1 VLAVLLSSPMSKTL
15 LDGETMTTPV
25 NSSVVAK
32 RQNDIA
38 ILYMNNPPVNALSKS
53 VRVGLIEQVKAALVD
68 DGVKVIVISSQQTLF
83 SGGADIS
90 EFAGGAN
97 ESPLPSVLDLL
108 ENATK
113 PIVAVLN
120 GPAFGGGLEVAL
132 ACHYRVTFAD
142 NKVGLPEVNLGILP
156 GAGGTQRL
164 PRLAGVAQAL
174 DMIVTGRP
182 VAAKK
187 LKGVFDLVVE
197 DPTQLLGAA
206 MDFVATLI
214 KQSASPRKTSDITID
229 PSSAAELFA
238 QYRQGIAQTARGFF
252 APERCIQAVEASVSL
267 PFAAG
272 LKREGELFMECMASK
287 EARAQQHFFFAERAA
302 SHVKDYDKST
312 PVRDITTV
320 GIIGAGTMGG
330 GIAMNFANVGIP
342 VVMLELKQE
351 ALDKGLALIR
361 KNYENSAKK
370 GKLSLEDVETR
381 MALLQGTTEYSGLAD
396 VDLVIEAVFEKMSV
410 KQEVFK
416 ALDAVCK
423 PGAIL
428 ASNTST
434 LDINEIAAATKRPQ
448 DVIGLHFFSPANVMK
463 LLEVVK
469 TDSTS
474 AEVIKTA
481 MQMAKKIKK
490 VAVLVG
496 VCFGFVGNR
505 MIEGYGRESGRL
517 LLEGAT
523 PEQIDKVI
531 YDFGM
536 PMGPFT
542 MGDMAGLDIG
552 AFIRESRREFIKHD
566 PSYCIVADRLVAMGR
581 CGLKTGRGAYMYE
594 PGQRKPIPDPEVIE
608 IAKAE
613 AKRLGITQ
621 RQISEQEIIE
631 RCIYPLI
638 NEGALILAEG
648 IAAKSSDI
656 DVIYVYGYGFPVH
669 RGGPMQY
676 ADEIGTKTVY
686 EAMCKYRDQL
696 GEYGQHWFE
705 PAPLLKQL
713 AEQDKKFSDQAS

>member
-1 VLAVLLSSPMSKTL
+1 MTDAVKY
-15 LDGETMTTPV
+15 ETQGNT
-25 NSSVVAK
+25 AL
-32 RQNDIA
+32 
-38 ILYMNNPPVNALSKS
+38 LYMQNPPVNALSKS
-53 VRVGLIEQVKAALVD
+53 VRVGLIDSLKLALVD
-68 DGVKVIVISSQQTLF
+68 ESVKAIVISSQQKLF

-90 EFAGGAN
+90 EFAGGDH
-97 ESPLPSVLDLL
+97 EPPLPSVLDII

-113 PIVAVLN
+113 PVIAVLN

-132 ACHYRVTFAD
+132 SCHYRVTFAA

-182 VAAKK
+182 VKAAK
-187 LKGVFDLVVE
+187 LPGVFDLVVDKPE
-197 DPTQLLGAA
+197 ELLESAMAFVQKVIADGAQ
-206 MDFVATLI
+206 V
-214 KQSASPRKTSDITID
+214 KKTCDINID
-229 PSSAAELFA
+229 PATAPPELFA
-238 QYRQGIAQTARGFF
+238 QYRKGLAVKGRGFF
-252 APERCIQAVEASVSL
+252 APERCIQTVEAAVALS
-267 PFAAG
+267 FAEG
-272 LKREGELFMECMASK
+272 LKREGELFMECMQSK

-302 SHVKDYDKST
+302 SHVKDYDKTT
-312 PVRDITTV
+312 PVRDIRTV

-330 GIAMNFANVGIP
+330 GIAMNFANAGIP

-370 GKLSLEDVETR
+370 GKLSQDDVETR
-381 MALLQGTTEYSGLAD
+381 MSLLTGSTDYASLSD

-434 LDINEIAAATKRPQ
+434 LDVDEIAAATKRPE

-469 TDSTS
+469 AEKTS
-474 AEVIKTA
+474 AEVIKTT
-481 MQMAKKIKK
+481 MQMAKKINK

-505 MIEGYGRESGRL
+505 MIEPYGRESGRL
-517 LLEGAT
+517 MLEGSS
-523 PEQIDKVI
+523 PEQVDKVI

-552 AFIRESRREFIKHD
+552 FFIRESRRETIAHD
-566 PSYCIVADRLVAMGR
+566 PSYCIVADRLVAKGR
-581 CGLKTGRGAYMYE
+581 VGLKSGRGAYTYE
-594 PGQRKPIPDPEVIE
+594 AGKRAPIPDPEVLE
-608 IAKAE
+608 IAKVEAE
-613 AKRLGITQ
+613 RLGIKQ
-621 RQISEQEIIE
+621 REISEQEILE
-631 RCIYPLI
+631 RCIFPLI
-638 NEGALILAEG
+638 NEGALILEEG

-656 DVIYVYGYGFPVH
+656 DVIYVYGYGFPVY

-676 ADEIGTKTVY
+676 ADEIGLKTVY
-686 EAMCKYRDQL
+686 DAMCKYRDEL
-696 GEYGQHWFE
+696 GEYGGHWFE
-705 PAPLLKQL
+705 PAPLLKKL
-713 AEQDKKFSDQAS
+713 AEQGKRFSDFSK

>member
-1 VLAVLLSSPMSKTL
+1 MSQAENEAVKYQTQGNIALLFM
-15 LDGETMTTPV
+15 
-25 NSSVVAK
+25 
-32 RQNDIA
+32 Q
-38 ILYMNNPPVNALSKS
+38 NPPVNALSKS
-53 VRVGLIEQVKAALVD
+53 VRVGLIAYLKLALADESVKA
-68 DGVKVIVISSQQTLF
+68 IVISSELALF

-90 EFAGGAN
+90 EFSGGDF
-97 ESPLPSVLDLL
+97 EPPLPVVLEVI
-108 ENATK
+108 ENANK
-113 PIVAVLN
+113 PVIAVLS

-132 ACHYRVTFAD
+132 SCHYRVTFAA

-174 DMIVTGRP
+174 DMIVSGRP
-182 VAAKK
+182 VVAAK
-187 LKGVFDLVVE
+187 LSGVFDLVVDKPE
-197 DPTQLLGAA
+197 NLLAEA
-206 MDFVATLI
+206 MEFCQKVISEGTDI
-214 KQSASPRKTSDITID
+214 RKTCDINID
-229 PSSAAELFA
+229 STTAPAELFA
-238 QYRQGIAQTARGFF
+238 QYRQGIAQKARGFF
-252 APERCIQAVEASVSL
+252 APERCIQAVEAAVEL
-267 PFAAG
+267 PFEKG
-272 LKREGELFMECMASK
+272 LEREGELFMQCMQSSQ
-287 EARAQQHFFFAERAA
+287 ARAQQHFFFAERAA

-312 PVRDITTV
+312 PVREIKTV

-330 GIAMNFANVGIP
+330 GIAMNFANAGVP
-342 VVMLELKQE
+342 VTMLELKQE

-370 GKLSLEDVETR
+370 GKLSQDDVESR
-381 MALLQGTTEYSGLAD
+381 MALLQGTTEYSALAD

-434 LDINEIAAATKRPQ
+434 LDVNEIAAATSRPE

-469 TDSTS
+469 AEKTS
-474 AEVIKTA
+474 AEVIKTT
-481 MQMAKKIKK
+481 MQMAKKINK

-505 MIEGYGRESGRL
+505 MIEPYGRESGRL

-523 PEQIDKVI
+523 PEQVDKVI
-531 YDFGM
+531 FDFGL

-552 AFIRESRREFIKHD
+552 YFVRESRRDKIAHD
-566 PSYCIVADRLVAMGR
+566 PSYCLVADRLVEKGR
-581 CGLKTGRGAYMYE
+581 VGLKSGRGAYLYE
-594 PGQRKPIPDPEVIE
+594 AGQRKPIPDPEVLE
-608 IAKAE
+608 IAKVE
-613 AKRLGITQ
+613 AQRLGITQ
-621 RQISEQEIIE
+621 RKISDQEILE
-631 RCIYPLI
+631 RCIFPLI
-638 NEGALILAEG
+638 NEGALILEEG

-676 ADEIGTKTVY
+676 ADEIGLQTIY
-686 EAMCKYRDQL
+686 DAMCKYRDEL
-696 GEYGQHWFE
+696 GEYGGHWFE
-705 PAPLLKQL
+705 PAPLLKEL
-713 AEQDKKFSDQAS
+713 AEQGKRFSDFKK